1 MNQVV
6 IFVHIPKTGGTTLNK
21 ILINNYREY
30 CNIYTSGANKILEN
44 TSAARIDQLELLS
57 GHFPFGLDQYFAKPC
72 SYITLLREPVERI
85 ISHYY
90 YVINSPANYL
100 YQEIKSKKIGLAE
113 YAKGYLSAELNNHQT
128 RLISGM
134 QPYPGQPAQVTAKDL
149 KKAKR
154 NIKESF
160 AVAGITEMFP
170 QSLFLMKKR
179 YQWEKVSYQSENVNR
194 NRPTQ
199 EEISPDIIKTIQN
212 NNEFDLKLYQ
222 FVKKLLIRQINSL
235 KFSEQEELKDF
246 CQF

>member
-6 IFVHIPKTGGTTLNK
+6 IFIHIPKTGGTTLNK

-30 CNIYTSGANKILEN
+30 CNIYTTEANKILEN
-44 TSAARIDQLELLS
+44 ISSARIDYLELLS
-57 GHFPFGLDQYFAKPC
+57 GHFSFGLDQYFAKPC

-90 YVINSPANYL
+90 YVINSPNNYL
-100 YQEIKSKKIGLAE
+100 YQEVKGKEIGLAE
-113 YAKGYLSAELNNHQT
+113 YVKGYLSAELNNHQT

-134 QPYPGQPAQVTAKDL
+134 HPYPEQPVQVTAKDL
-149 KKAKR
+149 KRAKQ

-160 AVAGITEMFP
+160 VVAGITEMFP

-179 YQWEKVSYQSENVNR
+179 YQWEKASYQSENVNR

-212 NNEFDLKLYQ
+212 NNMFDLKLYQ
-222 FVKKLLIRQINSL
+222 FAKKLLIRQLNSL